1 MKADGAATLT
11 EVATPSGDE
20 YRGKLPPPPRG
31 MGFEKLLALD
41 GAILAPKLDLSSFPV
56 PNPGFRLLS
65 TLIFGKPSLPDLP
78 VAWFPTV

>member
-1 MKADGAATLT
+1 
-11 EVATPSGDE
+11 
-20 YRGKLPPPPRG
+20 
-31 MGFEKLLALD
+31 MGFEKILALD